1 MTAHEPAGGS
11 TPDHGAHGDSGAA
24 SGAAQAPRDPLATV
38 LDVLDTEEIDTDLY
52 RGRSLPQPGGR
63 VFGGQV
69 LAQSLIT
76 AARTVDGGR
85 LPHSVHGYFLRAGD
99 ADRDIT
105 FTVERLRD
113 GRSFSARRVHA
124 LQRGAPILTLTASFQ
139 EDQPG
144 LEHTDSPP
152 STTPPPESVPSA
164 LDLLGAVAHPVATFW
179 TQTSAFDLRHVE
191 EPLYLG
197 PAADRTSRQL
207 VWVRARGRVPD
218 GPMSEVVHRSLLA
231 YACDQ
236 VMLEPLLRRHGRSW
250 ATPGLSIAS
259 LDHAMWFHRPA
270 RVDEWL
276 LYVQYAPSASGG
288 RGLGSARVYREDGTL
303 VASIAQEGMIRV
315 PEVD

>member
-1 MTAHEPAGGS
+1 MTAHEQTPTEETTDGG
-11 TPDHGAHGDSGAA
+11 
-24 SGAAQAPRDPLATV
+24 DPLASLLGV
-38 LDVLDTEEIDTDLY
+38 LDVEELDTDLY

-69 LAQSLIT
+69 LAQSLLA
-76 AARTVDGGR
+76 AARTVEGDR
-85 LPHSVHGYFLRAGD
+85 LPHSLHGYFLRAGD
-99 ADRDIT
+99 ASRGIT

-124 LQRGAPILTLTASFQ
+124 LQGGRPILTLTTSFQ
-139 EDQPG
+139 EEQPG

-152 STTPPPESVPSA
+152 ETTPTPEEVRSA
-164 LDLLGAVAHPVATFW
+164 LDVLGRASHPVAKFW
-179 TQTSAFDLRHVE
+179 HQTAAFDLRHVE
-191 EPLYLG
+191 ESIYLE
-197 PAADRTSRQL
+197 PAAEQTSRQM
-207 VWVRARGRVPD
+207 VWMRARGAVPEAS
-218 GPMSEVVHRSLLA
+218 PSAEVWHRALMA

-250 ATPGLSIAS
+250 STPGLSIAS

-288 RGLGSARVYREDGTL
+288 RGLGSARVYRQDGTL
-303 VASIAQEGMIRV
+303 VASMAQEGMIRV
-315 PEVD
+315 PDIG